1 MNLTLFFRLITMSI
15 FQELVI
21 FGKKDFMDREMSYD
35 TTMFRVPRV
44 YAKNGFSVSLQIHNC
59 NYCVSENGYRKLGH
73 TMEEVE
79 FGYPSENEE
88 LMHQYSED
96 YVYRDLKIPFNITE
110 HVGIIPVSVLEAVF
124 EKHGGIDWNKTISVE
139 HFNQFIENNYEK

>member
-1 MNLTLFFRLITMSI
+1 MNLTLFFRLIAMSI
-15 FQELVI
+15 FQTGVTYD
-21 FGKKDFMDREMSYD
+21 KKNRMDQPMSYD
-35 TTMFRVPRV
+35 TTMFRIPRV
-44 YAKNGFSVSLQIHNC
+44 YAKDGFNVSLQIHNC

-88 LMHQYSED
+88 LIHEYSEN
-96 YVYRDLKIPFNITE
+96 YEYRDLKIPFNITE
-110 HVGIIPVSVLEAVF
+110 HVGIIPISVLEAVF

-139 HFNQFIENNYEK
+139 HFNQFIEK